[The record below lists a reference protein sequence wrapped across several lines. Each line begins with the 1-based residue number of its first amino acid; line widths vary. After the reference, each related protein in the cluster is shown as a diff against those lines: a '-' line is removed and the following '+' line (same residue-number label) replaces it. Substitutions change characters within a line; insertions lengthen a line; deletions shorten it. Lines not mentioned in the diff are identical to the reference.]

1 MKTPKVARV
10 AGLTMKNKEKSQEK
24 SALKSSQESSQKS
37 QENLDHK
44 SQEKSA
50 LNWRVLKRLAS
61 YIMAYKMQ
69 VFVVI
74 ASIIVS
80 SIVQAVSAM
89 FLQSLVDAYILPL
102 IGKHNPDFAPLL
114 RMIAIMACVC
124 VIGVFFS
131 WLWSRLVV
139 KIAQSVMRNL
149 RNQMFKHHQDLP
161 LGYLD
166 AHGYGDVMSRYTND
180 TEALHEAISWSFP
193 DSFSALM
200 SIAAAFCAIVWL
212 SIPVAIFIVIFT
224 AILLLLVR
232 FMLKRS
238 GKLFVQFQAA
248 LGDLNEF
255 VEEADSGRKVIKIFN
270 HERAAVKKLSDLASR
285 VQKIS
290 ASANSYA
297 NNVMPVISNASYLF
311 YVLLAIFGAWAVNA
325 GVPSAGLSGAFGG
338 DALNNSSTLTIGTL
352 ISLLTLSRAF
362 INPIGEITM
371 QLNSLMMAAAG
382 ANRIFALL
390 DESVEKDDGTV
401 KLVKIRAKIVEF
413 CSGDGDDSDDSGDKS
428 LSDIDKSQVNQ
439 VDSTDAKQ
447 SYLQVFNEVSEDSCG
462 NNVYWAWKNCSEK
475 SSYDSSSCD
484 YSNPDSLSYDS
495 CTDAQKHAI
504 CSKDGVY
511 TLVRGDVRF
520 ENVTFS
526 YEPSK
531 TVLHNISWYA
541 HAGQKVALVGAT
553 GAGKTTI
560 ANLLTR
566 FYNIADGQILY
577 DGIDVRNICKSD
589 LRHAVA
595 TVLQD
600 VGLFSA
606 SIMDNIRY
614 GRLNASDSDCV
625 AAATLAHA
633 DSFISKLPDGYNT
646 YIKNGGAELSQ
657 GQKQLIA
664 IARAAVANP
673 PVLILDEATSSIDT
687 HTEALV
693 QSAMDALMQ
702 DRTVFVIAHR
712 LSTVRNADVIMVLD
726 HGRIVERGSHE
737 DLMKKR
743 GEYYQLCTGAM
754 ELE

>member
-1 MKTPKVARV
+1 MI
-10 AGLTMKNKEKSQEK
+10 NKEKSQEK
-24 SALKSSQESSQKS
+24 SALKSSQESSQESSQKS
-37 QENLDHK
+37 QENLDQK
-44 SQEKSA
+44 SQKKFA
-50 LNWRVLKRLAS
+50 INWRVLKRLAS

-74 ASIIVS
+74 ASIIIS

-102 IGKHNPDFAPLL
+102 IGKRNPDFAPLL
-114 RMIAIMACVC
+114 RMIAIMAFVC
-124 VIGVFFS
+124 AIGVFFS

-149 RNQMFKHHQDLP
+149 RNQMFKHHQELP
-161 LGYLD
+161 LKYLD
-166 AHGYGDVMSRYTND
+166 SHGYGDVMSRYTND
-180 TEALHEAISWSFP
+180 TEALHQAISWSFP

-200 SIAAAFCAIVWL
+200 SITAAFCAIVWL
-212 SIPVAIFIVIFT
+212 SIPVAIFLVIFT

-270 HERAAVKKLSDLASR
+270 HERAAVEKLSDLASR

-325 GVPSAGLSGAFGG
+325 GVPSAGLSGVFGV
-338 DALNNSSTLTIGTL
+338 NSSTLTIGTL

-390 DESVEKDDGTV
+390 DEPVEKDDGTV
-401 KLVKIRAKIVEF
+401 KLVKIRAKIVEC
-413 CSGDGDDSDDSGDKS
+413 CSGDGGDNGNKS
-428 LSDIDKSQVNQ
+428 LSNIDKSQVNQ
-439 VDSTDAKQ
+439 VDSIASKH

-462 NNVYWAWKNCSEK
+462 NNVYWAWKNCSK
-475 SSYDSSSCD
+475 NLSCD
-484 YSNPDSLSYDS
+484 SSNPDSSSSDF
-495 CTDAQKHAI
+495 CADAQKHAI

-520 ENVTFS
+520 ENVTFG
-526 YEPSK
+526 YETSK

-600 VGLFSA
+600 VNLFSA
-606 SIMDNIRY
+606 SIIDNIRY

-646 YIKNGGAELSQ
+646 RIKNGGAELSQ
-657 GQKQLIA
+657 
-664 IARAAVANP
+664 
-673 PVLILDEATSSIDT
+673 
-687 HTEALV
+687 
-693 QSAMDALMQ
+693 
-702 DRTVFVIAHR
+702 
-712 LSTVRNADVIMVLD
+712 
-726 HGRIVERGSHE
+726 
-737 DLMKKR
+737 
-743 GEYYQLCTGAM
+743 
-754 ELE
+754 

>member
-1 MKTPKVARV
+1 ME
-10 AGLTMKNKEKSQEK
+10 NKEKSQENLAQK
-24 SALKSSQESSQKS
+24 SAQESSQKY
-37 QENLDHK
+37 QGNLDHK
-44 SQEKSA
+44 SQEKFA
-50 LNWRVLKRLAS
+50 LNWLVLKRLAS

-124 VIGVFFS
+124 AIGVFFS

-166 AHGYGDVMSRYTND
+166 SHGYGDVMSRYTND

-200 SIAAAFCAIVWL
+200 SITAAFCAIVWL
-212 SIPVAIFIVIFT
+212 SIPVAIFLVIFT

-238 GKLFVQFQAA
+238 GKLFAQFQAA

-270 HERAAVKKLSDLASR
+270 HERAAVEKLSDLAIR

-325 GVPSAGLSGAFGG
+325 GVYSAGLSGVFGV
-338 DALNNSSTLTIGTL
+338 NSSTLTIGTL

-371 QLNSLMMAAAG
+371 QLNSLMMATAG

-390 DESVEKDDGTV
+390 DEPVEKDDGTV
-401 KLVKIRAKIVEF
+401 KLVKIRAKIVEC
-413 CSGDGDDSDDSGDKS
+413 CSGDGDDSG
-428 LSDIDKSQVNQ
+428 DKSQVNQ
-439 VDSTDAKQ
+439 VDFTDAKQ

-462 NNVYWAWKNCSEK
+462 SNVYWAWKNCSK
-475 SSYDSSSCD
+475 NLSGGSSNCG
-484 YSNPDSLSYDS
+484 SLSSDS
-495 CTDAQKHAI
+495 CADAQKHAI

-520 ENVTFS
+520 ENVTFGYDS
-526 YEPSK
+526 SK
-531 TVLHNISWYA
+531 TVLHNITWYA

-606 SIMDNIRY
+606 SIIDNIRY

-646 YIKNGGAELSQ
+646 HIKNGGADLSQ

>member
-1 MKTPKVARV
+1 ME
-10 AGLTMKNKEKSQEK
+10 NKEKSQEK
-24 SALKSSQESSQKS
+24 SALKSSQKSQRS
-37 QENLDHK
+37 QENLDQK
-44 SQEKSA
+44 SQEKFA

-124 VIGVFFS
+124 AIGVFFS

-166 AHGYGDVMSRYTND
+166 SHGYGDVMSRYTND

-200 SIAAAFCAIVWL
+200 SITAAFCAIVWL
-212 SIPVAIFIVIFT
+212 SIPVAIFLVIFT

-238 GKLFVQFQAA
+238 GKLFAQFQAA

-270 HERAAVKKLSDLASR
+270 HERAAVEKLSDLAIR

-325 GVPSAGLSGAFGG
+325 GVYSAGLSGVFGV
-338 DALNNSSTLTIGTL
+338 NSSTLTIGAL

-390 DESVEKDDGTV
+390 DEPVEEDDGTV
-401 KLVKIRAKIVEF
+401 KLVKIRAKIVEC
-413 CSGDGDDSDDSGDKS
+413 CSEDSGDSSNKS
-428 LSDIDKSQVNQ
+428 LSYIDKSQVNQ
-439 VDSTDAKQ
+439 VDSTDDKQ

-462 NNVYWAWKNCSEK
+462 NNVYWAWKNCSK
-475 SSYDSSSCD
+475 NLSGGSSNCG
-484 YSNPDSLSYDS
+484 SLSYDS
-495 CTDAQKHAI
+495 CADAQKHAI

-520 ENVTFS
+520 ENVTFG

-606 SIMDNIRY
+606 SIIDNIRY

-646 YIKNGGAELSQ
+646 HIKNGGADLSQ

>member
-1 MKTPKVARV
+1 
-10 AGLTMKNKEKSQEK
+10 MKNNEKSQEK
-24 SALKSSQESSQKS
+24 SAQESSQKS
-37 QENLDHK
+37 QENLEQK

-74 ASIIVS
+74 VSIIVS

-102 IGKHNPDFAPLL
+102 IGKRNPDFAPLL

-124 VIGVFFS
+124 AIGVFFS

-166 AHGYGDVMSRYTND
+166 THGYGDVMSRYTND
-180 TEALHEAISWSFP
+180 TEALHQAISWSFP

-200 SIAAAFCAIVWL
+200 SIAAAFCAIIWL

-270 HERAAVKKLSDLASR
+270 HERAAVEKLSDLASR

-325 GVPSAGLSGAFGG
+325 GVPSAGLSGVFGV
-338 DALNNSSTLTIGTL
+338 NSSTLTIGTL

-390 DESVEKDDGTV
+390 DEPVEKDDVTV
-401 KLVKIRAKIVEF
+401 KLVKIRARIVEC

-439 VDSTDAKQ
+439 VDSTASKH

-462 NNVYWAWKNCSEK
+462 NNVYWAWKNCSKK
-475 SSYDSSSCD
+475 S
-484 YSNPDSLSYDS
+484 SYDS

-520 ENVTFS
+520 ENVTFG

-712 LSTVRNADVIMVLD
+712 LSTVRNADVIMVLE

-737 DLMKKR
+737 DLMKKL

>member
-1 MKTPKVARV
+1 ME
-10 AGLTMKNKEKSQEK
+10 NKEKSQEK
-24 SALKSSQESSQKS
+24 SALKSAQESSQESSQKS

-44 SQEKSA
+44 SQEKFA

-74 ASIIVS
+74 ASIIIS

-102 IGKHNPDFAPLL
+102 IGKRNPDFAPLL
-114 RMIAIMACVC
+114 RMIAIMAFVC
-124 VIGVFFS
+124 AIGVFFS

-149 RNQMFKHHQDLP
+149 RNQMFKHHQELP

-200 SIAAAFCAIVWL
+200 SIAAAFCAIIWL

-270 HERAAVKKLSDLASR
+270 HERAAVEKLSDLAIH

-325 GVPSAGLSGAFGG
+325 GVYSAGLSGVFGV
-338 DALNNSSTLTIGTL
+338 NSSTLTIGTL

-371 QLNSLMMAAAG
+371 QLNSLMMATAG

-390 DESVEKDDGTV
+390 DEPVEKDDGTV
-401 KLVKIRAKIVEF
+401 KLVKIRAKIVEC
-413 CSGDGDDSDDSGDKS
+413 CSGDGDDSG
-428 LSDIDKSQVNQ
+428 DKSQVNQ
-439 VDSTDAKQ
+439 VDFTDAKQ

-462 NNVYWAWKNCSEK
+462 NNVYWAWKNCSK
-475 SSYDSSSCD
+475 NLSGGSSNCG
-484 YSNPDSLSYDS
+484 SLSSDS
-495 CTDAQKHAI
+495 YTDAQKHAI

-520 ENVTFS
+520 ENVTFG

-606 SIMDNIRY
+606 SIIDNIRY

-646 YIKNGGAELSQ
+646 HIKNGGAELSQ

>member
-1 MKTPKVARV
+1 MKTPKAARAAV
-10 AGLTMKNKEKSQEK
+10 VTMINKKKSQEK
-24 SALKSSQESSQKS
+24 SALKSSQEKSQKSQKS
-37 QENLDHK
+37 QENLDQR
-44 SQEKSA
+44 SQEKFA

-74 ASIIVS
+74 ASIIIS

-102 IGKHNPDFAPLL
+102 IGTRNPDFAPLL
-114 RMIAIMACVC
+114 RMIAIMAFVC
-124 VIGVFFS
+124 AIGVFFS

-166 AHGYGDVMSRYTND
+166 SHGYGDVMSRYTND

-200 SIAAAFCAIVWL
+200 SITAAFCAIVWL
-212 SIPVAIFIVIFT
+212 SIPVAIFLVIFT

-232 FMLKRS
+232 FMLNRS
-238 GKLFVQFQAA
+238 GKLFAQFQAA

-270 HERAAVKKLSDLASR
+270 HERAAVEKLSDLAIR

-338 DALNNSSTLTIGTL
+338 AAVNSSTLTIGTL

-390 DESVEKDDGTV
+390 DEPVEEDDGTV

-413 CSGDGDDSDDSGDKS
+413 SSGDGGDSGNKS
-428 LSDIDKSQVNQ
+428 LSYIDKSQVNQ

-462 NNVYWAWKNCSEK
+462 NNVYWAWKNCSK
-475 SSYDSSSCD
+475 NLSGGSSDCG
-484 YSNPDSLSYDS
+484 SLSSDS
-495 CTDAQKHAI
+495 CADAQKHAI

-520 ENVTFS
+520 ENVTFG

-606 SIMDNIRY
+606 SIIDNIRY
-614 GRLNASDSDCV
+614 GRLNASDSDCI

-646 YIKNGGAELSQ
+646 HIKNGGADLSQ

>member
-1 MKTPKVARV
+1 MKTPKVARA
-10 AGLTMKNKEKSQEK
+10 AGLTMINKKKSQEK

-37 QENLDHK
+37 QENLDQK
-44 SQEKSA
+44 SQEKFA

-74 ASIIVS
+74 ASIIIS

-102 IGKHNPDFAPLL
+102 IGKRNPDFAPLL
-114 RMIAIMACVC
+114 RMIAIMAFVC
-124 VIGVFFS
+124 AIGVFFS

-166 AHGYGDVMSRYTND
+166 SHGYGDVMSRYTND

-200 SIAAAFCAIVWL
+200 SITAAFCAIVWL
-212 SIPVAIFIVIFT
+212 SIPVAIFLVIFT

-238 GKLFVQFQAA
+238 GKLFAQFQAA

-270 HERAAVKKLSDLASR
+270 HERAAVEKLSDLAIR

-325 GVPSAGLSGAFGG
+325 GVYSAGLSGVFGV
-338 DALNNSSTLTIGTL
+338 NSSTLTIGTL

-371 QLNSLMMAAAG
+371 QLNSLMMATAG

-390 DESVEKDDGTV
+390 DEPVEKDDGTV
-401 KLVKIRAKIVEF
+401 KLVKIRAKIVEC
-413 CSGDGDDSDDSGDKS
+413 CSGDGDDSGDSSNKS
-428 LSDIDKSQVNQ
+428 Q
-439 VDSTDAKQ
+439 VDSTDDKQ

-462 NNVYWAWKNCSEK
+462 SDVYWAWKNCSKK
-475 SSYDSSSCD
+475 SSYDSCA
-484 YSNPDSLSYDS
+484 
-495 CTDAQKHAI
+495 DAQKHAI

-606 SIMDNIRY
+606 SIIDNIRY

-646 YIKNGGAELSQ
+646 HIKNGGAELSQ

>member
-1 MKTPKVARV
+1 ME
-10 AGLTMKNKEKSQEK
+10 NKEKSQEK
-24 SALKSSQESSQKS
+24 SALKSSQESSQESSQKS
-37 QENLDHK
+37 QENLDQK

-50 LNWRVLKRLAS
+50 INWRVLKRLAS

-74 ASIIVS
+74 ASIIIS

-102 IGKHNPDFAPLL
+102 IGKRNPDFAPLL
-114 RMIAIMACVC
+114 RMIAIMAFVC
-124 VIGVFFS
+124 AIGVFFS

-149 RNQMFKHHQDLP
+149 RNQMFKHHQELP
-161 LGYLD
+161 LKYLD
-166 AHGYGDVMSRYTND
+166 SHGYGDVMSRYTND

-270 HERAAVKKLSDLASR
+270 HERAAVEKLSDLAIR

-325 GVPSAGLSGAFGG
+325 GVYSAGLSGVFGV
-338 DALNNSSTLTIGTL
+338 NSSTLTIGTL

-390 DESVEKDDGTV
+390 DEPVEEDDGTV
-401 KLVKIRAKIVEF
+401 KLVKIRAKIVEC
-413 CSGDGDDSDDSGDKS
+413 CSGDGDDSGY
-428 LSDIDKSQVNQ
+428 KSQVNQ

-462 NNVYWAWKNCSEK
+462 SNVYWAWKNCSK
-475 SSYDSSSCD
+475 KSSCD
-484 YSNPDSLSYDS
+484 SSNPDSSSSDF
-495 CTDAQKHAI
+495 CADAQKHAI

-520 ENVTFS
+520 ENVTFG

-531 TVLHNISWYA
+531 TVLHNITWYA

-606 SIMDNIRY
+606 SIIDNIRY

-646 YIKNGGAELSQ
+646 HIKNGGADLSQ

>member
-1 MKTPKVARV
+1 MKAVKAAKVAKV
-10 AGLTMKNKEKSQEK
+10 AGLTMKNNEKSQEK
-24 SALKSSQESSQKS
+24 SAQESSQKS
-37 QENLDHK
+37 QENLEQK

-74 ASIIVS
+74 VSIIVS

-102 IGKHNPDFAPLL
+102 IGKRNPDFAPLL

-124 VIGVFFS
+124 AVGVFFS

-139 KIAQSVMRNL
+139 RIAQSVMRNL

-180 TEALHEAISWSFP
+180 TEALHQAISWSFP

-200 SIAAAFCAIVWL
+200 SIAAAFCAIIWL
-212 SIPVAIFIVIFT
+212 SIPVAIFLVIFT

-270 HERAAVKKLSDLASR
+270 HERAAVEKLSDLASR

-352 ISLLTLSRAF
+352 ISLLTLSRSF

-390 DESVEKDDGTV
+390 DEPVEKDDGTV

-413 CSGDGDDSDDSGDKS
+413 CSGDSGDNGDKS

-439 VDSTDAKQ
+439 VDSTASKY

-462 NNVYWAWKNCSEK
+462 SNVYWAWKNCSEK
-475 SSYDSSSCD
+475 SSS
-484 YSNPDSLSYDS
+484 DS

-520 ENVTFS
+520 ENVTFG

>member
-1 MKTPKVARV
+1 MKAVKTARA
-10 AGLTMKNKEKSQEK
+10 AGLTMINKEKSQEK

-37 QENLDHK
+37 QGNLDQK
-44 SQEKSA
+44 SQEKFA

-74 ASIIVS
+74 ASIIIS

-124 VIGVFFS
+124 AIGVFFS

-149 RNQMFKHHQDLP
+149 RNQMFKHHQELP
-161 LGYLD
+161 LKYLD
-166 AHGYGDVMSRYTND
+166 SHGYGDVMSRYTND
-180 TEALHEAISWSFP
+180 TEALHQAISWSFP
-193 DSFSALM
+193 DSFSSLM
-200 SIAAAFCAIVWL
+200 SITAAFCAIAWL
-212 SIPVAIFIVIFT
+212 SIPVAIFLVIFT

-232 FMLKRS
+232 FMLNRS
-238 GKLFVQFQAA
+238 GKLFAQFQAA

-270 HERAAVKKLSDLASR
+270 HERAAVEKLSDLAIR

-325 GVPSAGLSGAFGG
+325 GVYSAGLSGVFGV
-338 DALNNSSTLTIGTL
+338 NSSTLTIGTL

-371 QLNSLMMAAAG
+371 QLNSLMMATAG

-390 DESVEKDDGTV
+390 DEPVEKDDGTV
-401 KLVKIRAKIVEF
+401 KLVKIRAKIVEC
-413 CSGDGDDSDDSGDKS
+413 CSGDGDDSG
-428 LSDIDKSQVNQ
+428 DKSQVNQ
-439 VDSTDAKQ
+439 VDSTDDKQ

-462 NNVYWAWKNCSEK
+462 NNVYWAWKNCSK
-475 SSYDSSSCD
+475 NLSGGSSDCG
-484 YSNPDSLSYDS
+484 SLSSDS
-495 CTDAQKHAI
+495 CADAQKHAI

-606 SIMDNIRY
+606 SIIDNIRY
-614 GRLNASDSDCV
+614 GRLNASDSDCI

-646 YIKNGGAELSQ
+646 HIKNGGADLSQ

>member
-1 MKTPKVARV
+1 ME
-10 AGLTMKNKEKSQEK
+10 NKEKSQEK
-24 SALKSSQESSQKS
+24 SALKSAQESSQKS

-44 SQEKSA
+44 SQEKFA
-50 LNWRVLKRLAS
+50 INWRVLKRLSS

-74 ASIIVS
+74 ASIIIS

-102 IGKHNPDFAPLL
+102 IGKRNPDFAPLL

-124 VIGVFFS
+124 AIGVFFS

-200 SIAAAFCAIVWL
+200 SIAAAFCAIIWL

-270 HERAAVKKLSDLASR
+270 HERAAVEKLSDLAIH

-325 GVPSAGLSGAFGG
+325 GVYSAGLSGVFGV
-338 DALNNSSTLTIGTL
+338 NSSTLTIGTL

-371 QLNSLMMAAAG
+371 QLNSLMMATAG

-390 DESVEKDDGTV
+390 DEPVEKDDGTV
-401 KLVKIRAKIVEF
+401 KLVKIRAKIVEC
-413 CSGDGDDSDDSGDKS
+413 CSGDGDDSG
-428 LSDIDKSQVNQ
+428 DKSQVNQ
-439 VDSTDAKQ
+439 VDFTDAKQ

-462 NNVYWAWKNCSEK
+462 NNVYWAWKNCSK
-475 SSYDSSSCD
+475 NLSGGSSNCG
-484 YSNPDSLSYDS
+484 SLSSDS
-495 CTDAQKHAI
+495 YTDAQKHAI

-520 ENVTFS
+520 ENVTFG

-606 SIMDNIRY
+606 SIIDNIRY

-633 DSFISKLPDGYNT
+633 DSFISKLPDVYNT
-646 YIKNGGAELSQ
+646 HIKNGGTELSQ

>member
-1 MKTPKVARV
+1 MKAMKASKTVKA
-10 AGLTMKNKEKSQEK
+10 AGLTMKNNEKSQENLAQK
-24 SALKSSQESSQKS
+24 SAQKYAQESSQKS
-37 QENLDHK
+37 QENLEQK

-74 ASIIVS
+74 VSIIVS

-102 IGKHNPDFAPLL
+102 IGKRNPDFAPLL

-124 VIGVFFS
+124 AIGVFFS

-180 TEALHEAISWSFP
+180 TEALHQAISWSFP

-325 GVPSAGLSGAFGG
+325 GVPSAGLSGVFGG

-371 QLNSLMMAAAG
+371 QLNSLMMANAG

-390 DESVEKDDGTV
+390 DEPVEKDDGTV
-401 KLVKIRAKIVEF
+401 KLVKIRAKIVEC

-439 VDSTDAKQ
+439 VDFTASKH

-462 NNVYWAWKNCSEK
+462 SNVYWAWKNCSKK
-475 SSYDSSSCD
+475 S
-484 YSNPDSLSYDS
+484 SYDS

-520 ENVTFS
+520 ENVTFG

-712 LSTVRNADVIMVLD
+712 LSTVRNADVIMVLE